1 MAASAFFQVIN
12 KTAAIDTVSTEIQVP
27 LVITLLI
34 IVEKTALTLKN
45 CWFFKV
51 LPIILFF

>member
-1 MAASAFFQVIN
+1 MAVSAFFQVIN
-12 KTAAIDTVSTEIQVP
+12 KTAAVDTVSTEIQ
-27 LVITLLI
+27 LLIVITLLI
-34 IVEKTALTLKN
+34 IVEKIALTLKN